1 MARVAAPHS
10 KPGGYLLLLA
20 HRLVW
25 PVLDVPVYVLQRI
38 GVIGRRKLMV
48 SVGFMML
55 AFSTGFTFEHLQK
68 LFGLLYG

>member
-1 MARVAAPHS
+1 
-10 KPGGYLLLLA
+10 
-20 HRLVW
+20 
-25 PVLDVPVYVLQRI
+25 VLDVPVYVLQRI